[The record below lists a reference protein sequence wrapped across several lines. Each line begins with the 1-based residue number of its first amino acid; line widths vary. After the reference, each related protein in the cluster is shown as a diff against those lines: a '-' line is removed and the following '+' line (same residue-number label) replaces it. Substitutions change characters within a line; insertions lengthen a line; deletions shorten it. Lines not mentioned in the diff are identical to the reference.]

1 MNEEWYND
9 RIRTN
14 ADPEWRP
21 SYETWLNQIVA
32 VHQTHVDGKD
42 RTFARFLLDL
52 PAIPQDVMT
61 LLREMCVE
69 TERYVFMLVHD
80 RAFTNEGVFVG
91 GRLDLRHCEILF
103 SNDHLCGKK

>member
-9 RIRTN
+9 QIRTKV
-14 ADPEWRP
+14 DPEWRP

-32 VHQTHVDGKD
+32 VHQTHIDGKD

-52 PAIPQDVMT
+52 PAIPQDVLN

-69 TERYVFMLVHD
+69 AD
-80 RAFTNEGVFVG
+80 RWVNLTHSIIG
-91 GRLDLRHCEILF
+91 EIF
-103 SNDHLCGKK
+103 